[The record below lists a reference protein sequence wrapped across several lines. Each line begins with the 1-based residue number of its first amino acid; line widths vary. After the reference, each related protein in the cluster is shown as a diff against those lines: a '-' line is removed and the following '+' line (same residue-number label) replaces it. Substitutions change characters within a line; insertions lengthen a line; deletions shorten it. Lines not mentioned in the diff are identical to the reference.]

1 MAQYKRKS
9 VLILAIAILSIGV
22 LVLCSGQSATGQ
34 KNPEHTDKNSEP
46 KIGSLFAN
54 DPNFAGRSDSNL
66 GSKEMFFKLM
76 LSVLLVGGLGAAAI
90 YISKKLLP
98 RITNLPGKKIRII
111 ETVHLGPRKAIHL
124 VEIGNQRILVGS
136 TNENIRK
143 LADVTDAFVDF
154 SAKTIGDDLEM

>member
-1 MAQYKRKS
+1 MVQYKRKS

-22 LVLCSGQSATGQ
+22 LILCSGQLATGQ
-34 KNPEHTDKNSEP
+34 KNPEPADKNSET
-46 KIGSLFAN
+46 KTGSLFAN

-66 GSKEMFFKLM
+66 SSKEMFFKLM

-98 RITNLPGKKIRII
+98 RITNLPGKKIHII

-124 VEIGNQRILVGS
+124 VEIGNQWILVGS
-136 TNENIRK
+136 TNENITK
-143 LADVTDAFVDF
+143 LADATDAFVDF